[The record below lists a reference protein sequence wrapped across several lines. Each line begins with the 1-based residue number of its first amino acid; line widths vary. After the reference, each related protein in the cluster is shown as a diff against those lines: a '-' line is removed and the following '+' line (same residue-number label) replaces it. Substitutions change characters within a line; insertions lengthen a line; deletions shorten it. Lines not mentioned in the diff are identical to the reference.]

1 MGSIAMAVKV
11 VCIVLAGSLCLGV
24 GEKGG
29 EIVQRTWLRNLSNRQ
44 TPMKDQI
51 LDDSQDREIGQEV
64 DADKKSKKII
74 NRRKLISVDETGT
87 IEPAKRINTRR
98 GKVARVIKRR
108 KLNLKHDNEKEELSN
123 FVVYPEFNSF
133 PIVKISK
140 KINLSN
146 SGKHYSKMLEKL
158 RVMVV
163 EDEGTGSTHSPI
175 KYMEMLSKIQ
185 EKQNYDMTAIKS
197 EMNAKQL
204 NEDFFKPDPN
214 QSLKIEPTQQYDVS
228 AVKSEM
234 EAKRLNEDFFLS
246 SNEPPKRRNGD
257 ETSNHGLLTQKS
269 SPSIN
274 LVSWDQL
281 S

>member
-11 VCIVLAGSLCLGV
+11 VCIVLAGSLCLVV

-29 EIVQRTWLRNLSNRQ
+29 EIVQRKWLRNLSNRQ
-44 TPMKDQI
+44 TLMKDQI
-51 LDDSQDREIGQEV
+51 WDDSQDRASGREV
-64 DADKKSKKII
+64 DADKKSEKII

-87 IEPAKRINTRR
+87 IEPAQRKNTRR
-98 GKVARVIKRR
+98 GKLVIKRK

-123 FVVYPEFNSF
+123 FVVHPEFNSF

-140 KINLSN
+140 KINLSK

-175 KYMEMLSKIQ
+175 GYMEMLSKIQ

-204 NEDFFKPDPN
+204 NEDFFKPDPD
-214 QSLKIEPTQQYDVS
+214 QSLKIEQTQHYDVS

-246 SNEPPKRRNGD
+246 YQEPPQRRKGD
-257 ETSNHGLLTQKS
+257 ETSNHSLLTQTS
-269 SPSIN
+269 SPSIH

>member
-1 MGSIAMAVKV
+1 M
-11 VCIVLAGSLCLGV
+11 L
-24 GEKGG
+24 
-29 EIVQRTWLRNLSNRQ
+29 T
-44 TPMKDQI
+44 
-51 LDDSQDREIGQEV
+51 
-64 DADKKSKKII
+64 KKSKKII

-87 IEPAKRINTRR
+87 IEPAQRK
-98 GKVARVIKRR
+98 IKRK
-108 KLNLKHDNEKEELSN
+108 KLNLKHGNEKEELSN

-175 KYMEMLSKIQ
+175 EYMEMLSKIQ

-234 EAKRLNEDFFLS
+234 EAKRLNEDFFS
-246 SNEPPKRRNGD
+246 SNEPPQRRKGD
-257 ETSNHGLLTQKS
+257 ETSNHGLLTQTS
-269 SPSIN
+269 SHSLH
-274 LVSWDQL
+274 LV
-281 S
+281 